1 MKRKHILYRD
11 VADKLKEDIMSGRYP
26 IGSFLPTETELE
38 ATFNVSKIT
47 VRKAIELLAA
57 DEYVEKRSGRGTT
70 VLSNRPY
77 NKLSKG
83 TTFSQLLEKTGK
95 EYTKKNLSYELVELA
110 PEHPAYSLMGK
121 EVMRLRRMYYFDHQ
135 PFIYYEYHLPKQLK
149 GTSIE
154 VFEEKS
160 LYRLLDEHRTI
171 IDRFQDAFVATTLTE
186 EQQKFMITPEVAAL
200 KRTRYSYDL
209 QGEVVEYTEGIYNTA
224 LHPYMIEFEA

>member
-121 EVMRLRRMYYFDHQ
+121 EVMRLSRMYYFDHQ

-160 LYRLLDEHRTI
+160 LYRLLDEHRMI

>member
-160 LYRLLDEHRTI
+160 LYRLLDEHRMI

-209 QGEVVEYTEGIYNTA
+209 QGEVVEYTEGIYNTV

>member
-160 LYRLLDEHRTI
+160 LYRLLDEHRMI

-186 EQQKFMITPEVAAL
+186 EQQKFMITPEVSAL

>member
-121 EVMRLRRMYYFDHQ
+121 EVMRLRRMYYFDYQ

-160 LYRLLDEHRTI
+160 LYRLLDEHRMI

>member
-47 VRKAIELLAA
+47 VRIAIELLAE

-160 LYRLLDEHRTI
+160 LYRLLDEHRMI

>member
-160 LYRLLDEHRTI
+160 LYRLLDEHRMI

-200 KRTRYSYDL
+200 KRIRYSYDL

>member
-38 ATFNVSKIT
+38 ATFSVSKIT

-160 LYRLLDEHRTI
+160 LYRLLDEHRMI

>member
-11 VADKLKEDIMSGRYP
+11 VVDKLKEDIMSGRYP

-160 LYRLLDEHRTI
+160 LYRLLDEHRMI

>member
-135 PFIYYEYHLPKQLK
+135 PFIYYEYHLLKQLK

-160 LYRLLDEHRTI
+160 LYRLLDEHRMI

-200 KRTRYSYDL
+200 KRIRYSYDL

>member
-160 LYRLLDEHRTI
+160 LYRLLDEHRMI

-200 KRTRYSYDL
+200 KRTRYSYGL

>member
-47 VRKAIELLAA
+47 VRKAIELLAV

-160 LYRLLDEHRTI
+160 LYRLLDEHRMI

-224 LHPYMIEFEA
+224 LHPYMIEF